1 MQVSQNSKLRWIKI
15 SFGLSIVLTITKF
28 VAYYF
33 TNSNAILSDALESII
48 NVLASGFAFYSINL
62 ASKPRDG
69 NHPYGH
75 GKIEYFSSGFEG
87 ALIIIAGI
95 WIIEEAVGRLLNA
108 QSIQNLGLGGGLIAI
123 TAIANVIVG
132 NYLQKVGKE
141 TRSEALMAD
150 GKHLITDSYSSVI
163 ILTGLILVYFTGLI
177 WIDAAASILLS
188 IFIFY
193 NGYWLI
199 RTAVSALMDETD
211 LDLVNQVV
219 GIIKQ
224 NKREDWIDVH
234 NLRVQKYGS
243 DLHID
248 CHLTLPYYWD
258 LKQVHE
264 SVHSF
269 EEIFE
274 AENSGQ
280 TEIFIHADPCLP
292 ECCKYCRIECTV
304 RTQTYEQEIDWSAE
318 KLIKNQKLFV
328 GE

>member
-48 NVLASGFAFYSINL
+48 NVLASGFAFYSINF

-108 QSIQNLGLGGGLIAI
+108 QTIQNLGWGGGLIAV

-141 TRSEALMAD
+141 TRSEALIAD

-163 ILTGLILVYFTGLI
+163 ILIGLILVYFTGLI

-211 LDLVNQVV
+211 VDLVNQVV
-219 GIIKQ
+219 GIIKE

-292 ECCKYCRIECTV
+292 ECCKYCTIECAV
-304 RTQTYEQEIDWSAE
+304 RTQTFEQEIDWNVE
-318 KLIKNQKLFV
+318 KLVKNQKLFV